1 MQLFPSQFNLLEMQK
16 KQALKDWIWG
26 QLAELIINC
35 QSSISTEASE
45 QKPQH
50 MAGRDHSSVSAFP
63 CRLPKHGHLESACNK
78 SLGQL
83 M

>member
-1 MQLFPSQFNLLEMQK
+1 MQLFSSQFNLLEKQK
-16 KQALKDWIWG
+16 KQALKDWIQG

-50 MAGRDHSSVSAFP
+50 SWEGPWQPICFSMQASQTGTWNLHVINP
-63 CRLPKHGHLESACNK
+63 
-78 SLGQL
+78 
-83 M
+83 